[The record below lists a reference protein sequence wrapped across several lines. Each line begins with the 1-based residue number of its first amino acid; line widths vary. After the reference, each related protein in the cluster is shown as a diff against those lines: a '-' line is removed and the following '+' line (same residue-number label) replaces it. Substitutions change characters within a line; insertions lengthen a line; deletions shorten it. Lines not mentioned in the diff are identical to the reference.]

1 MSSNFFKFF
10 NIFANLG
17 KTVVM
22 SKFINDLKKI
32 FLYTP
37 SATSYDFSLPETY
50 LPQTDNGTPEDVS
63 NLPIV
68 TSLDENL
75 THLKV
80 KYNALINSDIIL
92 REFTL
97 NLNGTSYKSL
107 IVCIDGMINS
117 ELVNNFLLR
126 PLMESSNSST
136 KTISRN
142 GIKIKKSKKIDL
154 ATYISNSLV
163 PQNDINK
170 VNNLDDLID
179 SVNSGDC
186 ALLVDTLD
194 VAFIV
199 DVKGYKAREISA
211 PTNEIVIR
219 GSQEAFV
226 EKLRTNT
233 SMLRRIINSENLII
247 EDCTVGKISKTNI
260 AICYLKN
267 IANSDLVN
275 EVIYRIN
282 NLAIDY
288 VISSGQLEQLIQ
300 DKSNVAFPQLIAT
313 ERSDK
318 ASLHI
323 LEGRV
328 VVIVDGS
335 PYVLIMPGVFL
346 DFLSSP
352 EDINLKHQYS
362 NLLKLIRFLATF
374 ITLLLPGIYVA
385 VSNYHT
391 ELLPTELLFTIAASR
406 NTVPFPSIVEIFI
419 MEVSFELLREAGLRV
434 PTPFGSTIGI
444 IGTLVLGES
453 AVSANLVSPIL
464 IIIVAITGICSF
476 TIPDFSLSFS
486 FRIFRF
492 LYIVLGYLC
501 GLLGIAMGIFI
512 HLAILVNLKSFGA
525 PYLAPYVPATNLNA
539 SLSYFIKPIW
549 ARETRADFLNTKRPK
564 QEEKFSRKWKFW
576 ERM

>member
-1 MSSNFFKFF
+1 MNKF
-10 NIFANLG
+10 
-17 KTVVM
+17 V
-22 SKFINDLKKI
+22 NDLKKI

-37 SATSYDFSLPETY
+37 SSAPYDFSLPENFHSGE
-50 LPQTDNGTPEDVS
+50 DNSSSESVS
-63 NLPIV
+63 NSAIV

-75 THLKV
+75 TNLKV
-80 KYNALINSDIIL
+80 RYNALINSDIIL

-97 NLNGTSYKSL
+97 DLNGASYKSL
-107 IVCIDGMINS
+107 IVCIDGMIDS

-126 PLMESSNSST
+126 PLMESSNAST
-136 KTISRN
+136 KTINLN
-142 GIKIKKSKKIDL
+142 GVKIKKSKKIDL
-154 ATYISNSLV
+154 ANYIYNSLV

-170 VNNLDDLID
+170 VDSLDDLID
-179 SVNSGDC
+179 AVNSGDC
-186 ALLVDTLD
+186 ALLVDSLN
-194 VAFIV
+194 VGFVV
-199 DVKGYKAREISA
+199 DVKGYKSREISA
-211 PTNEIVIR
+211 PANEIVVR

-233 SMLRRIINSENLII
+233 SMIRRIINNENLII
-247 EDCTVGKISKTNI
+247 EDCTVGKISKTNV

-275 EVIYRIN
+275 EVKYRIN
-282 NLAIDY
+282 NLDIDY

-318 ASLHI
+318 TSLHL

-328 VVIVDGS
+328 VVMVDGS
-335 PYVLIMPGVFL
+335 PYALIMPGVFL

-352 EDINLKHQYS
+352 EDMNLKHQYS
-362 NLLKLIRFLATF
+362 NLLKIVRILATF

-406 NTVPFPSIVEIFI
+406 NTVPFPTIVEIFV
-419 MEVSFELLREAGLRV
+419 MEISFELIREAGLRV

-444 IGTLVLGES
+444 IGALILGES

-492 LYIVLGYLC
+492 LYIILGYLC
-501 GLLGIAMGIFI
+501 GLLGIAMGMFI
-512 HLAILVNLKSFGA
+512 QFAILVNLKSFGA
-525 PYLAPYVPATNLNA
+525 PYFAPYVPATNLNA

-564 QEEKFSRKWKFW
+564 QEGKFSRKWKFW
-576 ERM
+576 ERI

>member
-1 MSSNFFKFF
+1 MNRFV
-10 NIFANLG
+10 NN
-17 KTVVM
+17 
-22 SKFINDLKKI
+22 LKKLLI
-32 FLYTP
+32 YTP
-37 SATSYDFSLPETY
+37 SNAPYDFSLQENPPSGEPSNSLDST
-50 LPQTDNGTPEDVS
+50 LPAS
-63 NLPIV
+63 IV

-75 THLKV
+75 TNLKV
-80 KYNALINSDIIL
+80 RYNSLINSDIIL

-97 NLNGTSYKSL
+97 NLNGTSYNSS

-117 ELVNNFLLR
+117 ELINNFLLR
-126 PLMESSNSST
+126 PLMESSKSSA
-136 KTISRN
+136 KTIDVN
-142 GIKIKKSKKIDL
+142 GVKIKKSKKIDL
-154 ATYISNSLV
+154 ASYIENCLV

-170 VNNLDDLID
+170 VSNLDELID
-179 SVNSGDC
+179 SVNAGDC
-186 ALLVDTLD
+186 ALLVDTLN
-194 VAFIV
+194 VAFVV

-211 PTNEIVIR
+211 PANEIVVR

-226 EKLRTNT
+226 EKIRTNT
-233 SMLRRIINSENLII
+233 SMLRRIVNNENLII
-247 EDCTVGKISKTNI
+247 EDCTVGKISRTNI

-267 IANSDLVN
+267 VANSDLVK
-275 EVIYRIN
+275 EVKYRIN
-282 NLAIDY
+282 NLDIDY

-328 VVIVDGS
+328 VVLVDGS
-335 PYVLIMPGVFL
+335 PYALIMPGVFL

-352 EDINLKHQYS
+352 EDMNLKHQYS
-362 NLLKLIRFLATF
+362 NLLKLIRILATF
-374 ITLLLPGIYVA
+374 ITLLLPGIYVS

-406 NTVPFPSIVEIFI
+406 NAVPFPTIVEILV
-419 MEVSFELLREAGLRV
+419 MEISFELIREAGLRV

-444 IGTLVLGES
+444 IGALILGES
-453 AVSANLVSPIL
+453 AVNANLVSPIL

-492 LYIVLGYLC
+492 VYIILGYLC
-501 GLLGIAMGIFI
+501 GLLGIAVGLFI
-512 HLAILVNLKSFGA
+512 QLAILVNLKSFGA
-525 PYLAPYVPATNLNA
+525 PYLAPYVPATNLHS

-564 QEEKFSRKWKFW
+564 QEGKFSRKWKFW
-576 ERM
+576 ERKND

>member
-1 MSSNFFKFF
+1 MNKF
-10 NIFANLG
+10 
-17 KTVVM
+17 V
-22 SKFINDLKKI
+22 NDLKKI

-37 SATSYDFSLPETY
+37 SSAPYDFSLPENSHSGE
-50 LPQTDNGTPEDVS
+50 DNSSSESVS
-63 NLPIV
+63 NSAIV

-75 THLKV
+75 TNLKV
-80 KYNALINSDIIL
+80 RYNALINSDIIL

-97 NLNGTSYKSL
+97 DLNGASYKSL
-107 IVCIDGMINS
+107 IVCIDGMIDS

-126 PLMESSNSST
+126 PLMESSNAST
-136 KTISRN
+136 KTINLN
-142 GIKIKKSKKIDL
+142 GVKIKKSKKIDL
-154 ATYISNSLV
+154 ANYIYNSLV

-170 VNNLDDLID
+170 VDSLDDLID
-179 SVNSGDC
+179 AVNSGDC
-186 ALLVDTLD
+186 ALLVDSLN
-194 VAFIV
+194 VGFVV
-199 DVKGYKAREISA
+199 DVKGYKSREISA
-211 PTNEIVIR
+211 PANEIVVR

-233 SMLRRIINSENLII
+233 SMIRRIINNENLII
-247 EDCTVGKISKTNI
+247 EDCTVGKISKTNV

-275 EVIYRIN
+275 EVKYRIN
-282 NLAIDY
+282 NLDIDY

-318 ASLHI
+318 TSLHL

-328 VVIVDGS
+328 VVMVDGS
-335 PYVLIMPGVFL
+335 PYALIMPGVFL

-352 EDINLKHQYS
+352 EDMNLKHQYS
-362 NLLKLIRFLATF
+362 NLLKIVRILATF

-406 NTVPFPSIVEIFI
+406 NTVPFPTIVEIFV
-419 MEVSFELLREAGLRV
+419 MEISFELIREAGLRV

-444 IGTLVLGES
+444 IGALILGES

-492 LYIVLGYLC
+492 LYIILGYLC
-501 GLLGIAMGIFI
+501 GLLGIAMGMFI
-512 HLAILVNLKSFGA
+512 QFAILVNLKSFGA

-564 QEEKFSRKWKFW
+564 QEGKFSRKWKFW
-576 ERM
+576 ERI

>member
-1 MSSNFFKFF
+1 MNKF
-10 NIFANLG
+10 
-17 KTVVM
+17 V
-22 SKFINDLKKI
+22 NDLKKI
-32 FLYTP
+32 FLYAP
-37 SATSYDFSLPETY
+37 SSAPYDFSLPENS
-50 LPQTDNGTPEDVS
+50 PSEENNRSPESVS
-63 NLPIV
+63 DSTIV

-75 THLKV
+75 TNLKV
-80 KYNALINSDIIL
+80 RYNALINSDIIL

-97 NLNGTSYKSL
+97 NLNGASYKSL
-107 IVCIDGMINS
+107 IVCIDGMIDS
-117 ELVNNFLLR
+117 ELVNNFLLK
-126 PLMESSNSST
+126 PLMEASNNSA
-136 KTISRN
+136 KTINLN
-142 GIKIKKSKKIDL
+142 GVKIKKSKKIDL
-154 ATYISNSLV
+154 ATYIYNSLV
-163 PQNDINK
+163 PQNDIHK
-170 VNNLDDLID
+170 VNTLDDLID
-179 SVNSGDC
+179 AVNSGDC
-186 ALLVDTLD
+186 ALIVDTLD
-194 VAFIV
+194 VAFVV
-199 DVKGYKAREISA
+199 DVKGYKSREISA
-211 PTNEIVIR
+211 PANEIVVR

-233 SMLRRIINSENLII
+233 SMLRRIINNENLII
-247 EDCTVGKISKTNI
+247 EDCTVGKISKTNV

-275 EVIYRIN
+275 EVKYRIN
-282 NLAIDY
+282 NLDIDY

-318 ASLHI
+318 TSLHI

-335 PYVLIMPGVFL
+335 PYALIMPGVFL

-352 EDINLKHQYS
+352 EDMNLKHQYS
-362 NLLKLIRFLATF
+362 NLLKIVRILATF
-374 ITLLLPGIYVA
+374 ITLFLPGIYVA

-406 NTVPFPSIVEIFI
+406 NTVPFPTIVEIFV
-419 MEVSFELLREAGLRV
+419 MEISFELIREAGLRV

-444 IGTLVLGES
+444 IGALILGES

-492 LYIVLGYLC
+492 LYIILGYLC
-501 GLLGIAMGIFI
+501 GLLGIAMGMFI
-512 HLAILVNLKSFGA
+512 QLAILVNLKSFGT

-564 QEEKFSRKWKFW
+564 QEGKFSRKWKFW
-576 ERM
+576 ERI